1 VSELPEDA
9 RQAAVE
15 AIIGEESGY
24 CGPGYGTCGSLHV
37 SSEHA
42 PALADAALAA
52 ALPFLERATRD
63 KIAAEPPFP
72 GGTYVVIDARKRGPW
87 GRVYRARLLEPD
99 GLRDGGWHYDVS
111 ISRTR
116 RDAAIGGGYDWTAE
130 VREDITV
137 DRLTFANER
146 VDVVAPVARG
156 GEATE

>member
-1 VSELPEDA
+1 MSELPEDA

-52 ALPFLERATRD
+52 AFPFLERATRD
-63 KIAAEPPFP
+63 KIADEIDGFAEHAV
-72 GGTYVVIDARKRGPW
+72 GSRMQDGVRAAAR
-87 GRVYRARLLEPD
+87 
-99 GLRDGGWHYDVS
+99 
-111 ISRTR
+111 
-116 RDAAIGGGYDWTAE
+116 
-130 VREDITV
+130 
-137 DRLTFANER
+137 
-146 VDVVAPVARG
+146 VARG

>member
-1 VSELPEDA
+1 MRRGGERVGSRRRLSRGRPRSPSLHRCGGPVSELPEDA

-72 GGTYVVIDARKRGPW
+72 VGTYVVIDARKRGPW
-87 GRVYRARLLEPD
+87 GRVYRARLL
-99 GLRDGGWHYDVS
+99 
-111 ISRTR
+111 
-116 RDAAIGGGYDWTAE
+116 
-130 VREDITV
+130 
-137 DRLTFANER
+137 
-146 VDVVAPVARG
+146 
-156 GEATE
+156 